1 MRAPGPWESVA
12 SPRVPLGASLDQS
25 IGAGIKITCN
35 AIITIITAIIIFT
48 RITTITNA
56 IAIAPSL
63 AIRSAFI
70 LSQCPWSPCF
80 LFFFTTTALSL
91 IHI

>member
-1 MRAPGPWESVA
+1 MA

-35 AIITIITAIIIFT
+35 AIITINTAIIILT

-56 IAIAPSL
+56 IAIATSL

-70 LSQCPWSPCF
+70 LAQCPWSPCF
-80 LFFFTTTALSL
+80 LFFFTTPA
-91 IHI
+91 

>member
-56 IAIAPSL
+56 IAIATSL

-70 LSQCPWSPCF
+70 LSQCPWFPCF
-80 LFFFTTTALSL
+80 LIFFTTPA
-91 IHI
+91 

>member
-56 IAIAPSL
+56 IAIATSI
-63 AIRSAFI
+63 AIHSAFG
-70 LSQCPWSPCF
+70 LEQCPWSSCP
-80 LFFFTTTALSL
+80 FFFLTA
-91 IHI
+91 IA

>member
-1 MRAPGPWESVA
+1 MA

-25 IGAGIKITCN
+25 IGAGVKRTCN

-56 IAIAPSL
+56 IAIATSI
-63 AIRSAFI
+63 AIRNAVD
-70 LSQCPWSPCF
+70 LEQCPWSP
-80 LFFFTTTALSL
+80 
-91 IHI
+91 

>member
-1 MRAPGPWESVA
+1 MA

-25 IGAGIKITCN
+25 IGAGVKRTCN
-35 AIITIITAIIIFT
+35 AIITITTAIIIFT

-56 IAIAPSL
+56 IAIATGI

-70 LSQCPWSPCF
+70 FSQCPWSPCF
-80 LFFFTTTALSL
+80 LFFFTTTA
-91 IHI
+91 

>member
-1 MRAPGPWESVA
+1 MRALGPWESVA

-25 IGAGIKITCN
+25 IGARVKKACN

-56 IAIAPSL
+56 IAIATSL

-70 LSQCPWSPCF
+70 LAQCPWSPCF
-80 LFFFTTTALSL
+80 LFFFTTTA
-91 IHI
+91 

>member
-25 IGAGIKITCN
+25 IGAGVKRTYN
-35 AIITIITAIIIFT
+35 AIITAIIIST
-48 RITTITNA
+48 RITTITNVIV
-56 IAIAPSL
+56 IATSL

-80 LFFFTTTALSL
+80 LFFFTTTA
-91 IHI
+91 